1 MKEKKTNGI
10 IELTAKTAF
19 AGLWRNFKEHPIIT
33 LGATFQIVGL
43 FLGACLLSGCEKTP
57 KEPVKP
63 PYQQTVPS
71 GEIPSGIPSIGSG
84 DITSGNPQLPSGD
97 ITSGDVPPS
106 GEIGSGEEKPEKPT
120 NPTEPEKPAIPGD
133 ENYNYPTTMEE
144 LEASP
149 DKIKLQ
155 QLLTNYIDE
164 NLKEKLAKYSYLNST
179 IENTTTIAY
188 DFDVENK
195 KIGGL
200 FKSEFESYN
209 QFHAVKCA
217 VNELDLAKIIDFQ
230 AKKERKITSDDLIIK
245 LDPYSRELLFSLAF
259 TKAENE
265 FQKDA
270 ERVYKHLTGEN
281 HENAEYFAENMGS
294 VPAFGSGN
302 WPVVRTTIMIR
313 ENNNFKIKYFKVVTK
328 DYASLATENKK
339 EFEIIEDNN
348 NEFNFGTEN
357 TIFMEDL
364 KEKEDESVIVS
375 VDNKEYALIKDN
387 QTYFI
392 EQ

>member
-106 GEIGSGEEKPEKPT
+106 GEIGSGEEKPEKP
-120 NPTEPEKPAIPGD
+120 AIPGD

-164 NLKEKLAKYSYLNST
+164 NLKAKLAKKGFLDAT
-179 IENTTTIAY
+179 VENTETIAY
-188 DFDVENK
+188 DIDVENK
-195 KIGGL
+195 IIAGF
-200 FKSEFESYN
+200 FKSEVDIQIQY
-209 QFHAVKCA
+209 HASQYP

-230 AKKERKITSDDLIIK
+230 AKKERNLTNSNNLTITVDMRNGK
-245 LDPYSRELLFSLAF
+245 QLFSIAF
-259 TKAENE
+259 SNAENE

-281 HENAEYFAENMGS
+281 HENAIYFAENMGS
-294 VPAFGSGN
+294 IGGFESGF
-302 WPVVRTTIMIR
+302 WPVVRTTVMFK
-313 ENNNFKIKYFKVVTK
+313 EGKSFKIKFIETLAK
-328 DYASLATENKK
+328 DYSS
-339 EFEIIEDNN
+339 I
-348 NEFNFGTEN
+348 GTEN
-357 TIFMEDL
+357 EKEYEDKGSEEFSFGSEKTIFAEDINEQE
-364 KEKEDESVIVS
+364 EKTVIVALM
-375 VDNKEYALIKDN
+375 DNEPFAIIDKN
-387 QTYFI
+387 QTILI